1 MLILLTSLPLH
12 AAAAS
17 MGMACAPA
25 QSHALQ
31 GVASEAPVHPC
42 HQRAA
47 PLTADDAP
55 PGDDGATA
63 RHSACDA
70 CSVFCLGA
78 LMAPPARLAV
88 PDGATSESVSIA
100 AATLAAGYIPDG
112 PRRPPRQ
119 TRAA

>member
-1 MLILLTSLPLH
+1 MLILVTALPLH

-17 MGMACAPA
+17 IGMACAPA
-25 QSHALQ
+25 QQHAPPVTSSE
-31 GVASEAPVHPC
+31 VAVHPC

-55 PGDDGATA
+55 AGDDATA

-70 CSVFCLGA
+70 CSAFCMGA